1 MPASVAS
8 NKVVS
13 IHYTLTNDDGDVLDS
28 SSGGEPLAYLHGA
41 GNIVPGLERQIE
53 GKSVGDKFDAVV
65 PPSEGYGERTGPA
78 PQAISRDAFGDVEV
92 EPGMSFV
99 IEDDDG
105 NQTPLWIVDVEE
117 EHVYVDANHP
127 LAGETLHF
135 AVEVIEIR
143 DATAAELAHGHVH
156 GDGHDHHH

>member
-1 MPASVAS
+1 MTASVAI

-28 SSGGEPLAYLHGA
+28 SAGGEPLAYLHGA
-41 GNIVPGLERQIE
+41 GNIVPGLEKQIE
-53 GKSVGDKFDAVV
+53 GKFVGDKFDAVV
-65 PPSEGYGERTGPA
+65 APAEGYGERTGPD
-78 PQAISRDAFGDVEV
+78 PQAIPRSAFGDVPV

-99 IEDDDG
+99 IEDEDG
-105 NQTPLWIVDVEE
+105 NQTPLWIVDIDDEQ
-117 EHVYVDANHP
+117 VYVDGNHP

-135 AVEVIEIR
+135 AIEVVGIR
-143 DATAAELAHGHVH
+143 DATALELAHGHVH